1 MERKRGRRKKT
12 DTLRPQTPPSDD
24 EEIDNGATS
33 DVEIEVL
40 DDDAIG
46 LDDPIDDDN
55 GAGGSENSDAL
66 GDGSV
71 QVNAGGSGASGAQ
84 RNPYSFEPETPPLYT
99 ARPIQ
104 SNGVDAAVP
113 PLEPAGS
120 DSPRRRSESPA
131 EIPAPSQTPMTYSL
145 PINNDDPDTW
155 LPANN
160 WFGTNWHMDVPGYAP
175 LEPSVQYGNQS
186 LDSRAHEQQ
195 LAATKANLVGG
206 TTIGVGLEMTPAAT
220 YTLPQPYQHPAKQ
233 HLDPD
238 LAVVLAN
245 GLRKL
250 MLHTT
255 EVNNICS
262 DMTVTRGYIAV

>member
-24 EEIDNGATS
+24 EEINNGATS

-46 LDDPIDDDN
+46 LEDPIDDDN
-55 GAGGSENSDAL
+55 GAGGSQNSDAQ

-71 QVNAGGSGASGAQ
+71 QVNAGGSGAQ
-84 RNPYSFEPETPPLYT
+84 RDPYSFDPETPPQYV

-104 SNGVDAAVP
+104 SNGVDATVP

-131 EIPAPSQTPMTYSL
+131 EVPAPNQTPMTYSL
-145 PINNDDPDTW
+145 PINNGDPDTW
-155 LPANN
+155 LPGNN
-160 WFGTNWHMDVPGYAP
+160 WFGTDWPMDVPGYVP
-175 LEPSVQYGNQS
+175 LEPSVQRGNQS
-186 LDSRAHEQQ
+186 LDSRAHGQQ

-206 TTIGVGLEMTPAAT
+206 TNIGVGLELAPAAA
-220 YTLPQPYQHPAKQ
+220 YTMPQPYQHPAKQ
-233 HLDPD
+233 LLDPD
-238 LAVVLAN
+238 LAIVLAN

-250 MLHTT
+250 MIHTT
-255 EVNNICS
+255 EVNHICS
-262 DMTVTRGYIAV
+262 DMTMTRDYIAVR